1 MRGDAWGVGHW
12 RRPCVVGSRA
22 PPWSSRVSGVSLML
36 SAACCP
42 CSCPFRACCG
52 LAVSRLIPYVPCGV
66 CPSPCWPVTLL
77 DVISAKRPS
86 QAVPRSDPHVT
97 FFQPGRAH
105 ELARRPIA
113 NGVVRGR
120 ALDQA
125 ARGSRRVSDRERGSA
140 GGDRGLLL
148 ADVCAHAA
156 RALQRWARRVSWL
169 SSWSVPCRAAFCAA
183 APSRRSPRSPS
194 VVAWC
199 ARPPLTGSAR
209 VASVPKVR
217 PCAAPCI

>member
-1 MRGDAWGVGHW
+1 
-12 RRPCVVGSRA
+12 
-22 PPWSSRVSGVSLML
+22 ML

-42 CSCPFRACCG
+42 CSCLFRACCG
-52 LAVSRLIPYVPCGV
+52 LAVSRLVPYVPCGV
-66 CPSPCWPVTLL
+66 CPSSCWPVTLL
-77 DVISAKRPS
+77 DVRSAKRPS

-105 ELARRPIA
+105 ELARRPMA

-125 ARGSRRVSDRERGSA
+125 ARGSRRVPDRERGSA

-169 SSWSVPCRAAFCAA
+169 SSCSVPCCAVLLYC
-183 APSRRSPRSPS
+183 STQPS
-194 VVAWC
+194 VSSLSLRGGVVRSSASQRVGACGLRPESETVCCAVYLMMIAWSC
-199 ARPPLTGSAR
+199 ANISRFCS
-209 VASVPKVR
+209 
-217 PCAAPCI
+217 